1 MTRYIYSLIDKFK
14 AGLAIT
20 AFVLLGGLIAGGPLS
35 VYYQW
40 QLSIAAKTI
49 DRVTQEKDRQ
59 INTATAQAA
68 RLTEI
73 IEKRLPL
80 IVAQQDQN
88 TDQLGQLATV
98 VDSVATKTQRAA
110 STASKAANQA
120 GQAVRKARAPVSTLR
135 QVPNNP
141 RPAKCW
147 NNKDVFGDPCK

>member
-1 MTRYIYSLIDKFK
+1 MTKYFFTFIDKFK
-14 AGLAIT
+14 VYLAIA
-20 AFVLLGGLIAGGPLS
+20 AFVLLGGLIAGGPIS

-40 QLSIAAKTI
+40 QLSNAAKTI
-49 DRVTQEKDRQ
+49 ERVTKGKDRQ
-59 INTATAQAA
+59 INSVTAQAA

-98 VDSVATKTQRAA
+98 VDDVATKTQRAA

-120 GQAVRKARAPVSTLR
+120 GQAVRKAQAPVSTLR
-135 QVPNNP
+135 QVPNRP

-147 NNKDVFGDPCK
+147 NNKDVFGDPCS